1 MRKIKKFNLSQSR
14 ILSNE
19 EMATLN
25 GGFQLYSSCY
35 PDYTGGKCLYN
46 DGVSLYTGTCTFVSY
61 YTYNGSL
68 STLVTGYTCVKD

>member
-35 PDYTGGKCLYN
+35 PDYTGGKMS
-46 DGVSLYTGTCTFVSY
+46 V
-61 YTYNGSL
+61 
-68 STLVTGYTCVKD
+68 